1 MEISTCSFFALRGI
15 DPNVIR
21 EGSEITKKFYIA
33 TMIKEMERE
42 FEREKRMARLNPFVS
57 IEE

>member
-21 EGSEITKKFYIA
+21 EGSAITKKFYIA

-42 FEREKRMARLNPFVS
+42 QEREKLMLMANPFIK

>member
-1 MEISTCSFFALRGI
+1 MEVSACSFFALRGL
-15 DPNVIR
+15 DPNVIK

-33 TMIKEMERE
+33 TMEKEMERE
-42 FEREKRMARLNPFVS
+42 FEREKRMAKLNPFVS